1 MFQVKT
7 FWGLPN
13 IWKKSFTTI
22 SQPRK
27 SIYPGMKRKGVA
39 SIQTMYSSSTH
50 KYLQIRWL
58 QFLGVKELGPLWSP
72 VVVFR
77 RIKHAK

>member
-1 MFQVKT
+1 
-7 FWGLPN
+7 
-13 IWKKSFTTI
+13 
-22 SQPRK
+22 
-27 SIYPGMKRKGVA
+27 MKRKGVA
-39 SIQTMYSSSTH
+39 SIQTMCSSSAH
-50 KYLQIRWL
+50 ILQIRWL